1 MIQLFLTEIEIG
13 ERGILD
19 LIREYNPESGVPL
32 AAFINKFLPARAIE
46 ASRRVLGEEFTEDVT
61 EARDIAAEEVT
72 TEAEFNQVKWKTGED
87 SDGGMISTTTC
98 PHSEIT
104 WTKVKAEIDKL

>member
-1 MIQLFLTEIEIG
+1 MDNVTKFVTAVRNLKADTEM
-13 ERGILD
+13 
-19 LIREYNPESGVPL
+19 
-32 AAFINKFLPARAIE
+32 AFN
-46 ASRRVLGEEFTEDVT
+46 G
-61 EARDIAAEEVT
+61 EVT

-104 WTKVKAEIDKL
+104 WTKVKAEMDKL